1 MSEKSRDAEH
11 EDLVQGG
18 TDAAESAVESDD
30 DTLSASD
37 IEDPEA
43 LEAAEEAVIEDE
55 DALEVI
61 PPSVDPEADDETI
74 AELEEDFTPEELEAA
89 AAAAPIARKTAK
101 APVRKKET
109 RTRKRSEATAEHE
122 DPYKAHN
129 PAQFAGQSVAE
140 LKRVVWPT
148 WPETASM
155 FSAVLIFVLIMIAI
169 VGLLDFA
176 FGWGL
181 LKLLGSN

>member
-1 MSEKSRDAEH
+1 MSDKSRDAEH

-18 TDAAESAVESDD
+18 TDAAESAVESDE
-30 DTLSASD
+30 DTLSAAD

-43 LEAAEEAVIEDE
+43 LEAASSAVAGDE

-61 PPSVDPEADDETI
+61 PPAIGPDTDDEAI
-74 AELEEDFTPEELEAA
+74 AELEEGFTAEEREAA
-89 AAAAPIARKTAK
+89 AAAIVRKTSK

-109 RTRKRSEATAEHE
+109 RTRRRSEATQDHE
-122 DPYKAHN
+122 DHYKAHN
-129 PAQFAGQSVAE
+129 PAQFAAQSVAE

-169 VGLLDFA
+169 VGLLDFG